1 MNNKMCMSWGDRFA
15 VIDHFAP
22 SDEQIRVAFNVTQDE
37 LDTARYLRE
46 AGTFTANKNLDTSK
60 YNNVFVSTDFH
71 NQSTRGINNIM
82 TTTATTKAPTATTH
96 AMPEVAAKPETA
108 SKPVKQPQKR
118 GRKGDKILKALQSV
132 PSTQMPVAAFMQ
144 QHGVS
149 LAVLR
154 QAKRFIAG
162 LDQAQAQTIG
172 KINVRQ
178 DKATKTL
185 MIWREEA

>member
-1 MNNKMCMSWGDRFA
+1 MTNKMYMSWGDRFA
-15 VIDHFAP
+15 VIDRFAP
-22 SDEQIRVAFNVTQDE
+22 SDEQIRAAFNVTQDE
-37 LDTARYLRE
+37 LDTARSLRE
-46 AGTFTANKNLDTSK
+46 AGTFVANKNLDTSK
-60 YNNVFVSTDFH
+60 YTNVFSSSDFRNH
-71 NQSTRGINNIM
+71 TTRGISTSM
-82 TTTATTKAPTATTH
+82 TAPTKAPTATTH
-96 AMPEVAAKPETA
+96 TMPEAVAKPETA

-132 PSTQMPVAAFMQ
+132 PSTQMPVDAFMQ
-144 QHGVS
+144 QHDVS

-154 QAKRFIAG
+154 QAKRFVAG
-162 LDQAQAQTIG
+162 LDPAQAQAIG

>member
-1 MNNKMCMSWGDRFA
+1 MSNKMSMSWGDRFA
-15 VIDHFAP
+15 VIDHFTP
-22 SDEQIRVAFNVTQDE
+22 TDEQICIAFNVTQGE
-37 LDTARYLRE
+37 LDTARSLRE
-46 AGTFTANKNLDTSK
+46 VGTFVANKNLDVSKFTTIFTTSDNRK
-60 YNNVFVSTDFH
+60 PT
-71 NQSTRGINNIM
+71 TRGISINM
-82 TTTATTKAPTATTH
+82 TATTTKSPTATTH
-96 AMPEVAAKPETA
+96 TMPEADAKPETA
-108 SKPVKQPQKR
+108 SKPVKQPMKR

-132 PSTQMPVAAFMQ
+132 PATQIPVDAFMQ

-154 QAKRFIAG
+154 QAKRFVAG
-162 LDQAQAQTIG
+162 LDPVQAQAIG